1 MGGNWSAV
9 AGENEEDSMEDHRC
23 YINSLVKETAYEWHL
38 NDLDNTALKRAEKMR
53 SYYEKLHAPRHWL
66 VS

>member
-1 MGGNWSAV
+1 
-9 AGENEEDSMEDHRC
+9 
-23 YINSLVKETAYEWHL
+23 VKVTAYEWHL
-38 NDLDNTALKRAEKMR
+38 NDLDNTALKRAEKMH